1 MDDISCFVNLDVFHG
16 LSYGIL
22 ARKEGAF
29 RIVPSNSTTWTKRK
43 KRKNTIDKENEGNSK
58 KGKRKTKKRKKSNQ

>member
-1 MDDISCFVNLDVFHG
+1 

-29 RIVPSNSTTWTKRK
+29 RIVPSNSTIWTKRK
-43 KRKNTIDKENEGNSK
+43 KK
-58 KGKRKTKKRKKSNQ
+58 KHNRQRE